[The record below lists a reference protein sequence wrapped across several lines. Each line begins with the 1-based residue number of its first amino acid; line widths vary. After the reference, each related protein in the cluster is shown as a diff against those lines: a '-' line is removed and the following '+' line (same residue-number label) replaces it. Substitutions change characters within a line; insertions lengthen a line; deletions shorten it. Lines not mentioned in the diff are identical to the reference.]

1 MIDRNRIPGDRLV
14 FRLPGVSAFRLPLA
28 IVPKPTNPLSSTI
41 LLAYTFAGL
50 VILGAILLILPV
62 SSNSGQSTSFLDALF
77 TATSAVCTTGLVL
90 HDTLDYW
97 STFGQAVLLVLFQIG
112 GAGYIAGTTLL
123 ILAIGGK
130 FGLTEKLIISE
141 SLGIDRLGGVLGV
154 VVQVLL
160 FSLFLEAIGVVIFY
174 FHWAAGGNPS
184 LSLWTAVFHAAS
196 SFNNCGMDLFGH
208 NASLSG
214 FASDPITLLTTC
226 VLVVFGGISYV
237 VIIDIIRRRRF
248 SKMSLDSKVV
258 LVATLVLL
266 VISTVFIFVIE
277 YASPQTL
284 GPLSL
289 PQKWLVAFTQ
299 AVVPRTAGFSI
310 INVGQLKEITLFFT
324 IFLMFIGGSA
334 GSTAGGLKVN
344 AAGVIF
350 LTVINTLRGN
360 ENVSA
365 FGRQITREII
375 QRAVTLFTVYLG
387 MVSLVCLALSLT
399 ESFPVDK
406 ILFES
411 VSAMGTVGL
420 STGITPDLSTT
431 GRIIIT
437 ITMFIGRLGPLTLMA
452 VLAHRQ
458 HAAIVEYPHETVRLG

>member
-1 MIDRNRIPGDRLV
+1 LV
-14 FRLPGVSAFRLPLA
+14 FRLPGVRAFRLPLA

-50 VILGAILLILPV
+50 IILGAILLMLPAA
-62 SSNSGQSTSFLDALF
+62 SNSGQSTSFLDALF

-130 FGLTEKLIISE
+130 FGLKEKLIISE
-141 SLGIDRLGGVLGV
+141 SLGIERLGGVLGV

-160 FSLFLEAIGVVIFY
+160 FSLLLEAIGAVIFY

-184 LSLWTAVFHAAS
+184 LSLWTAVFQAVS

-214 FASDPITLLTTC
+214 FANDPITLLTTSA
-226 VLVVFGGISYV
+226 LVVFGGISYV

-248 SKMSLDSKVV
+248 NKMSLDSKVV
-258 LVATLVLL
+258 MVATIALL
-266 VISTVFIFVIE
+266 AMGTFFFIGVE
-277 YASPQTL
+277 YTSPETL

-299 AVVPRTAGFSI
+299 SVVPRTAGFSV
-310 INVGQLKEITLFFT
+310 INVGQLKEITLFF
-324 IFLMFIGGSA
+324 IMFLMFIGGSA
-334 GSTAGGLKVN
+334 GSTAGGMKVN

-350 LTVINTLRGN
+350 LTAINTLRGN
-360 ENVSA
+360 ENVAA

-375 QRAVTLFTVYLG
+375 QRAVTLFAVYLG
-387 MVSLVCLALSLT
+387 MVSLVALALSLT

-411 VSAMGTVGL
+411 ISAMGTVGL
-420 STGITPDLSTT
+420 STGITPDLSFA

-437 ITMFIGRLGPLTLMA
+437 VTMFIGRLGPITLIA
-452 VLAHRQ
+452 ILAHRQ